1 MSRPA
6 IAVML
11 AGGLRPSALR
21 DQLGIPILCLPVSE
35 QQTLLSLWLM
45 SFAEIGGCDSL
56 RIVVSA
62 EGDAKQIRDQ
72 LEQVGASRRQQVSV
86 EVMAERTRWRGTGGI
101 LRDVTEDLHDHQV
114 VLTVEAAC
122 LPPTSLASLFDA
134 LGPDT
139 VAAVGV
145 GGVDEPAGVYAFRRE
160 ALDRIPTIGF
170 FDIKEQLLPALYDC
184 DHGALSIAVTDR
196 VVRIRDRATYLQAL
210 STVSGRRAGAIGP
223 VRRSASARISSSAFI
238 SGECIIG
245 HGVIVENNAVVR
257 NSVVLAR
264 AVIGAR
270 AVVSRSIIGPTVE
283 IPPGTLVAD
292 AVAVCR
298 SDRPGCTMY
307 RDALAR

>member
-6 IAVML
+6 TAVML

-56 RIVVSA
+56 RIVVSDG
-62 EGDAKQIRDQ
+62 GDAKQICDQ
-72 LEQVGASRRQQVSV
+72 LEQVGASRRGQVSV
-86 EVMAERTRWRGTGGI
+86 EVVAEPTPWRGTGGV

-114 VLTVEAAC
+114 VLTVEATC
-122 LPPTSLASLFDA
+122 LPPTSLASLLDA
-134 LGPDT
+134 LGPE

-145 GGVDEPAGVYAFRRE
+145 GSLDEPAGVYAFRQE

-184 DHGALSIAVTDR
+184 DHGALSVAVTDR
-196 VVRIRDRATYLQAL
+196 VVGIRDRATYLQAL

-223 VRRSASARISSSAFI
+223 VQRSASARISSSAFI
-238 SGECIIG
+238 SGQCIIG
-245 HGVIVENNAVVR
+245 HGAIVENKAVVR

-298 SDRPGCTMY
+298 SDRPSCTMY